1 MGEYRSTRGEKPP
14 ETTMEKRRRVL
25 RNMLRAAI
33 AAAALVA
40 AAIYIQVPRRVPA
53 SGYATTAP
61 YAEVRAPLTGVIVSI
76 SAFSGDRVKEGDVL
90 VRLSDEIE
98 KAAVQR
104 AEIEADRVRA
114 ELAFR
119 EAEYI
124 DQLRSHSNEVQV
136 AALALE
142 FSRKRLDM
150 TRQLAEKGSASRYEL
165 MSDEYQAAQSE
176 LRHRQLSGKD
186 LTVWRRQVEMLR
198 RQLDSA
204 TAAVRSA
211 KANLEARTV
220 RAPTSGTV
228 LRHTFFVGEVARPD
242 QVLYEIFGAEKHLL
256 RLKVPER
263 YATRIAEGMRV
274 RAQFRSSKRLVRRN
288 WTPAVVGD
296 MRDVIQA
303 EGNETYRVIYC
314 PYEASAADVPP
325 GTTADAEILLG
336 KVPLWRVIFD
346 D

>member
-14 ETTMEKRRRVL
+14 ETTGEKRRRTARNVL
-25 RNMLRAAI
+25 RVLIVLAVL
-33 AAAALVA
+33 AAAAL
-40 AAIYIQVPRRVPA
+40 YIQVPRRVPA
-53 SGYATTAP
+53 SGYATTKP

-76 SAFSGDRVKEGDVL
+76 SAFSGDKVEEGDVL
-90 VRLSDEIE
+90 LRLSDEIE

-119 EAEYI
+119 EAEYV

-142 FSRKRLDM
+142 FARKRLEI
-150 TRQLAEKGSASRYEL
+150 TRQLVEEGVSTKRDL
-165 MSDEYQAAQSE
+165 MSDEYQVAQNE

-242 QVLYEIFGAEKHLL
+242 QVLYEIFGTEQRLL

-263 YATRIAEGMRV
+263 YATRISEGMPV

-314 PYEASAADVPP
+314 PYESPDREVPP

-336 KVPLWRVIFD
+336 KVPLWRIVFD

>member
-14 ETTMEKRRRVL
+14 ETNSEKKRRVWRNILRVV
-25 RNMLRAAI
+25 I
-33 AAAALVA
+33 VVAALVA
-40 AAIYIQVPRRVPA
+40 AAVFIQVPRRVPA

-61 YAEVRAPLTGVIVSI
+61 YAEVRAPLTGVIISI
-76 SAFSGDRVKEGDVL
+76 SAFSGDKVEVGDVL
-90 VRLSDEIE
+90 VHLSDELE
-98 KAAVQR
+98 KAALQR

-142 FSRKRLDM
+142 YAQKRLEI
-150 TRQLAEKGSASRYEL
+150 TRQLVEEGVSTKRDL
-165 MSDEYQAAQSE
+165 MSDEYQVAQSA

-211 KANLEARTV
+211 KADLEARTV
-220 RAPTSGTV
+220 RAPTAGTV

-242 QVLYEIFGAEKHLL
+242 QVLYEIFGSEQRLL

-263 YATRIAEGMRV
+263 YATRISEGLPV

-288 WTPAVVGD
+288 WTPATVGE

-314 PYEASAADVPP
+314 PYEAAGHDVPP

>member
-14 ETTMEKRRRVL
+14 ETSSEKKRRAGRNILRVIVVL
-25 RNMLRAAI
+25 AVL
-33 AAAALVA
+33 AAAAKF
-40 AAIYIQVPRRVPA
+40 IQVPRRVPA
-53 SGYATTAP
+53 SGYATTKP
-61 YAEVRAPLTGVIVSI
+61 YAEVRAPLTGVITSI
-76 SAFSGDRVKEGDVL
+76 SAFSGDKVEAGEVL
-90 VRLSDEIE
+90 VHLSDELE
-98 KAAVQR
+98 KAALQR

-142 FSRKRLDM
+142 FAQKRLEI
-150 TRQLAEKGSASRYEL
+150 TRQLVEEGVSTRRDL
-165 MSDEYQAAQSE
+165 MSDEYQVAQCE

-186 LTVWRRQVEMLR
+186 HTVWRRQVEMLR

-211 KANLEARTV
+211 KADLEARTI
-220 RAPTSGTV
+220 RAPTAGTG

-242 QVLYEIFGAEKHLL
+242 QILYEIFGAEQRLL

-263 YATRIAEGMRV
+263 YATRITEGMPV
-274 RAQFRSSKRLVRRN
+274 RAQFRTAKRLVRRN

-314 PYEASAADVPP
+314 PYEPPANEVPP

-336 KVPLWRVIFD
+336 KVPLWRVVFD